1 MCFGNKNTEEGDLEE
16 AEVCSPKALTE
27 FCDFQL
33 PLSSV
38 GTRLSKTAELSE
50 IGVPW
55 PTKAEDT
62 SAGLTLNC

>member
-16 AEVCSPKALTE
+16 AVVCSPKAPTE

-33 PLSSV
+33 PLSSA
-38 GTRLSKTAELSE
+38 GTQLSKTAELSK
-50 IGVPW
+50 IGVLW

-62 SAGLTLNC
+62 SAALTSDC